1 MIKQIFGCIGGYYE
15 KNRGDYKARKV
26 RADKNRT

>member
-1 MIKQIFGCIGGYYE
+1 MIKQIFGYIGGYYE
-15 KNRGDYKARKV
+15 KNRGNYKARKV